1 MALPRD
7 SAKCSVRECVITLTI
22 FFALQ
27 LDSLLGRLAL
37 LAMAAL
43 SLAVLSV
50 TAEQDGYVSPQPTWR
65 DVETP
70 PPRPRP
76 FLRRRALSDE
86 MHYYPT
92 DYAMP
97 RPPWGGVWG
106 MPPVMPGTAET
117 TPPSAVLVGVQG
129 DCTICFEAFL
139 GDAEVA
145 QLPCRHMFCAKCI
158 EPWVARGAATC
169 PLCRTPC
176 RALADVGLPT
186 ASPTGVAHG
195 RPLTWIAH

>member
-1 MALPRD
+1 MLVKNRPVLRSRYRLFSLTGHVKISGSDMALPRD

-27 LDSLLGRLAL
+27 LDSLLSRLAL

-106 MPPVMPGTAET
+106 MCGWGAENRSFGRSVDEGYRLC
-117 TPPSAVLVGVQG
+117 TPLQLV
-129 DCTICFEAFL
+129 
-139 GDAEVA
+139 
-145 QLPCRHMFCAKCI
+145 PRHF
-158 EPWVARGAATC
+158 
-169 PLCRTPC
+169 
-176 RALADVGLPT
+176 
-186 ASPTGVAHG
+186 
-195 RPLTWIAH
+195 